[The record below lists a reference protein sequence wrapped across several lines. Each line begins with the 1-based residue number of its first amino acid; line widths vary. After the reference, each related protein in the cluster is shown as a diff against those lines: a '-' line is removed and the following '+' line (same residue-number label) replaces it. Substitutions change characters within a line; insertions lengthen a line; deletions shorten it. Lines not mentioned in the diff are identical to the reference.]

1 MKKKEI
7 IIFIICSISLAI
19 LYFFTERYAE
29 ETEKRVQEFM
39 EQKELESK
47 DSE

>member
-29 ETEKRVQEFM
+29 KTEKRVQEFI
-39 EQKELESK
+39 EQKKLESK

>member
-7 IIFIICSISLAI
+7 IIFVICSISLAI

-29 ETEKRVQEFM
+29 ETEKRVQEFI
-39 EQKELESK
+39 EQKKLESK

>member
-7 IIFIICSISLAI
+7 IIFIICSISLAN

-29 ETEKRVQEFM
+29 ETEKRVQEFI
-39 EQKELESK
+39 EQKKLENK